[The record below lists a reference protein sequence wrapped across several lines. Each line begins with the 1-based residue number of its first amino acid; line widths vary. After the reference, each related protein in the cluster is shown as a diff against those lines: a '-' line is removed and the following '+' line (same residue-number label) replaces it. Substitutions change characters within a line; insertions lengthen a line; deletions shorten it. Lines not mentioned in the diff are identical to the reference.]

1 MTNLTANQIAL
12 NNDKVAAEIQA
23 LRAEI
28 TDRAEMIA
36 TFAQNGACTGAEKA
50 KTAAVAGRAA
60 LDVQIA
66 AWRAAF
72 DAEIAAAT
80 AEQIAAAK
88 ALCIEN
94 DISTAWF

>member
-1 MTNLTANQIAL
+1 MTNLTTNQITLSQA
-12 NNDKVAAEIQA
+12 NVAAEIKA

-28 TDRAEMIA
+28 TDRVEMIA
-36 TFAQNGACTGAEKA
+36 TFAQNGGFTLAEKT
-50 KTAAVAGRAA
+50 KTAAVSGRAA

-80 AEQIAAAK
+80 AEQIADAK
-88 ALCIEN
+88 TMCVEN
-94 DISTAWF
+94 NITTAWF

>member
-1 MTNLTANQIAL
+1 MTDLTANQIAL
-12 NNDKVAAEIQA
+12 NESKVATEIKT

-36 TFAQNGACTGAEKA
+36 TFAQNGGFTVAEKA
-50 KTAAVAGRAA
+50 KTAAVSGRAA

-80 AEQIAAAK
+80 AAQIADAK
-88 ALCIEN
+88 TMCTEN
-94 DISTAWF
+94 DITTAWF

>member
-1 MTNLTANQIAL
+1 MTTLPANTIAL
-12 NNDKVAAEIQA
+12 NESKVATEIKT

-36 TFAQNGACTGAEKA
+36 TFAQNGSFTVAEKA
-50 KTAAVAGRAA
+50 KTAAVSGRAA

-72 DAEIAAAT
+72 DAEISAAT
-80 AEQIAAAK
+80 AQEITDAK
-88 ALCIEN
+88 AMCEESE
-94 DISTAWF
+94 ISTAWF

>member
-1 MTNLTANQIAL
+1 MTDLTANAIAL
-12 NNDKVAAEIQA
+12 NNDKVAAEIKA

-36 TFAQNGACTGAEKA
+36 TFAQNGGFTVAEKA
-50 KTAAVAGRAA
+50 KTAAVSGRAA

-72 DAEIAAAT
+72 DAEISAAT
-80 AEQIAAAK
+80 AQEITDAK
-88 ALCIEN
+88 AMCVEN

>member
-1 MTNLTANQIAL
+1 MSDLTANQIAH
-12 NNDKVAAEIQA
+12 NEAKVATEIKA

-36 TFAQNGACTGAEKA
+36 TFAQNGGFVVAEKA
-50 KTAAVAGRAA
+50 KTASVRARAA

-80 AEQIAAAK
+80 AEQVADAK
-88 ALCIEN
+88 AMCAEN
-94 DISTAWF
+94 NITTAWF

>member
-1 MTNLTANQIAL
+1 MTDLTANAIAL
-12 NNDKVAAEIQA
+12 NNDKVAAEIKA

-36 TFAQNGACTGAEKA
+36 TFAQNGGFTVAEKA
-50 KTAAVAGRAA
+50 KTAAVSGRAA

-80 AEQIAAAK
+80 AQEITDAK
-88 ALCIEN
+88 AMCVEN